1 MTDCWITS
9 ALLPCLID
17 GMNGQREG
25 EETTPVHSFHS
36 NEWTKLR
43 DVRIVED
50 PDEWVG
56 GYRPAVVYI
65 YVSDPERCCIDFG
78 DSEFEGLDLTYKLVD
93 DKVRECICH

>member
-1 MTDCWITS
+1 MHFYPVWLTGWTVKEKEEK
-9 ALLPCLID
+9 LL
-17 GMNGQREG
+17 QFA
-25 EETTPVHSFHS
+25 HSFHS

-78 DSEFEGLDLTYKLVD
+78 DSEFEGMDLTYKLVD